1 MVPGPPSFIQ
11 GFLHVAAVPGL
22 LPAWKKACC
31 RATSTFILELIRRL
45 PASLAG
51 ISEKAIANPTDE
63 SSVDNVTFHGNPSS
77 IPRHGRRVGTLP
89 DWLGIASLNRLA
101 ASDAGSPRR
110 EGIEER
116 KRTRC
121 TLSTQESALAIS
133 GLQNRQND
141 LLPLKDPN
149 NTFKSRRPW
158 ANPAKTKPTPSE
170 QPGQTHPQRLSHKTT
185 THHPLRYRTRRP
197 GFLRAFFQHV
207 QYIYRPLS
215 HAAASTGRE

>member
-1 MVPGPPSFIQ
+1 MVPGSPSFIQ

-63 SSVDNVTFHGNPSS
+63 SSVDNVTFHCNPSS

-101 ASDAGSPRR
+101 ASDA
-110 EGIEER
+110 
-116 KRTRC
+116 
-121 TLSTQESALAIS
+121 
-133 GLQNRQND
+133 
-141 LLPLKDPN
+141 
-149 NTFKSRRPW
+149 RPW
-158 ANPAKTKPTPSE
+158 ANPAI
-170 QPGQTHPQRLSHKTT
+170 HKTP
-185 THHPLRYRTRRP
+185 THNGKLTEYITTRRLYQPSQPCCNTQRVHAQRNKLRNRQINKKHPTNHDQSPEKP
-197 GFLRAFFQHV
+197 GRNHLP
-207 QYIYRPLS
+207 PLGN
-215 HAAASTGRE
+215 HHRNT